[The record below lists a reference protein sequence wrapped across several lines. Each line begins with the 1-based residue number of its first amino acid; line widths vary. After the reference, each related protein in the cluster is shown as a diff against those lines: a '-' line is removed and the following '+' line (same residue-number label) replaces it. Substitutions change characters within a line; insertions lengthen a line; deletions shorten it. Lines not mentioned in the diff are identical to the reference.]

1 MMVAAYGVTTRQV
14 IAQDKEMRVDDDGS
28 VVVRDWAVGFALGIG
43 LRAKE
48 TRGPKLERR
57 RPSSPVGPPYAG
69 GHESR
74 RGFMLVTTS

>member
-48 TRGPKLERR
+48 WGSTSCSPSTAALRALER
-57 RPSSPVGPPYAG
+57 S
-69 GHESR
+69 
-74 RGFMLVTTS
+74 